1 MNIPKALLYSK
12 THEWVDFTDDNI
24 AFIGI
29 TDYAQDTLGNIVY
42 VDLPEVGDT
51 LEIDESFGDIESVKA
66 VSELISPVDG
76 EVGEIN
82 EELLDSPEVVNED
95 PYESWLIK
103 AENITNREELM
114 DADEY
119 QRFCEEEED

>member
-82 EELLDSPEVVNED
+82 EDLLDSPEVVNED

>member
-1 MNIPKALLYSK
+1 MNIPKALLYST
-12 THEWVDFTDDNI
+12 THEWVDFTDDNT